1 MTPAARCC
9 AVSSSL
15 LFQQSSG
22 FGRRTKTTSS
32 FAFCRSRRCAKR
44 SPTSSDSSFR
54 TTLLRA
60 ISDNSSSLRKNGND
74 GAEKTN
80 EDDDDDEENDDAWGD
95 EKGGGEDDT
104 DDDQTTGALLP
115 LAATADKL
123 KRRTYSRRRKDAAF
137 LASSASTTSS
147 ASNKVVQKYKK
158 DALLKAA
165 AEEDMRL
172 EEILYEKEQRQ
183 QQKTAEEEEE
193 EEAEEWKR
201 KTESE
206 RLEEFSR
213 LLRISEGTMN
223 APSRAFRF
231 ARRQFVAEARE
242 GGEEVSRVPSSL
254 FERMNVAQHHGPF
267 FDQCAKASAF
277 ELMMEY
283 YDLFDPKDDKMDGGR
298 LANAFISRM
307 SRQMRDGESNDD
319 GFDLNAPTTT
329 TSASRKNRYGIANS
343 NAFYFE
349 FVKQAFESSLTKNE
363 YTVSAF
369 LKACGKA
376 NRLSDAK
383 KAFEDMKEKGT
394 PKAIVYRS
402 YIDCCASCADCEEAL
417 STFQQFKVDVLGE
430 DKRIRDDTDAVR
442 AFNGVIAAAKNAR
455 NISVAKSIFK
465 ELTEDFAYL
474 APTEITYGA
483 AITAAASASPIPDLE
498 FALDLFNRSKEDP
511 SVQGDMNKY
520 IVSATLAC
528 LQRSLAVGSFTQTD
542 AKAVALAK
550 NITKPLL
557 QRYEEESQRLRE
569 TNKMNNGRKDY
580 SFDVSSQVFSALV
593 SVYARANDVESAL
606 ATIEQMK
613 KLGFAVNRHI
623 LTSALT
629 ACRPRADDAD
639 GHAMATKGV
648 ALFEQSNK
656 SVCETSSVASAA
668 VFLYF
673 YLGDVKKA
681 TDLYD
686 KVKLRTNENSTLD
699 NQILFNTMLLHCA
712 RKTKS
717 HTSSNNAENAI
728 SIFRDMRRAK
738 VPATE
743 RTYSLMLTVLGT
755 HGNRFSD
762 VEKVYKLANR
772 DRNVRVNDFMRT
784 AWMDANVKAHR
795 VEEAL
800 MVYDSIIESYSVDDI
815 GKNTS
820 NASPSI
826 VTFGSALFGCL
837 TMSVERENV
846 DVAADKA
853 YKIFADMAKFN
864 VVPNDWCGNL
874 FVKVIS
880 RAGRVEDTI
889 SELKAIIKCGGSI
902 QDDTLEGV
910 VRALCRAGYPERALR
925 VYKWLRSRQSDNES
939 KTVKATINA
948 NNATTSLPKKV
959 EYYHLTRET
968 FQDLVQSCA
977 DNGFLADAWNL
988 VERRKKYHTNGKMT
1002 IAEELGPL
1010 AMGSLFKAVAR
1021 NAEVV
1026 EQEVDFMSKT
1036 KSMAKLAIESEIS
1049 LFGPDVLCALVE
1061 AFARYGDLTSAME
1074 FWEYYENNEIDN
1086 VPRKMKRANPYR
1098 KDTPRSKMYGALID
1112 ECCRLNEVSSA
1123 LRVFDK
1129 AKDAEVGLNTVTLA
1143 FLESS
1148 CRRSKV
1154 DEWRVF
1160 DVCAQMRIQSEQ
1172 RKSMKNPQAQRPLFS
1187 HHVTGDLEYESSSG
1201 NEYTA
1206 DATIPAVAA
1215 TTPINYSDAIESALE
1230 NRSAAPKS
1238 GKKKNG
1244 SRNKYKSHEEMRFFD
1259 DEMY

>member
-1 MTPAARCC
+1 MSFSSRSATLRTTPSTAAFLRRRR
-9 AVSSSL
+9 SSSL
-15 LFQQSSG
+15 FASSSSSSSSSSP
-22 FGRRTKTTSS
+22 RR
-32 FAFCRSRRCAKR
+32 FSRLA
-44 SPTSSDSSFR
+44 
-54 TTLLRA
+54 A
-60 ISDNSSSLRKNGND
+60 ISDNPKKKKKNSFPLEEDD
-74 GAEKTN
+74 GSPPPPYLFDDEDEEAE
-80 EDDDDDEENDDAWGD
+80 EEECDDDDY
-95 EKGGGEDDT
+95 EK
-104 DDDQTTGALLP
+104 DDDVME
-115 LAATADKL
+115 KL
-123 KRRTYSRRRKDAAF
+123 MMKRRTYSRRRKETNITRGNKKTIQSP
-137 LASSASTTSS
+137 LTPTTTP
-147 ASNKVVQKYKK
+147 NKVVQKYKK
-158 DALLKAA
+158 KDVLFQQAVEKDI
-165 AEEDMRL
+165 EEAIFVHD
-172 EEILYEKEQRQ
+172 EE
-183 QQKTAEEEEE
+183 QKEEEEKE
-193 EEAEEWKR
+193 RWSAK
-201 KTESE
+201 SE
-206 RLEEFSR
+206 NELVEEFSR
-213 LLRISEGTMN
+213 LLRVSEGTMN
-223 APSRAFRF
+223 APLQAFRF
-231 ARRQFVAEARE
+231 ARRYFLERE
-242 GGEEVSRVPSSL
+242 DDDSEFSRGESYSQSR
-254 FERMNVAQHHGPF
+254 FFKKMNVAQHHGPF
-267 FDQCAKASAF
+267 FDQCAKANAF

-283 YDLFDPKDDKMDGGR
+283 YGLFDPRDDKMDGGR

-307 SRQMRDGESNDD
+307 SREMRDGENNDE
-319 GFDLNAPTTT
+319 GFDLNASTTK
-329 TSASRKNRYGIANS
+329 SAKKNRNQSNNIKNN
-343 NAFYFE
+343 NAFYFK
-349 FVKQAFESSLTKNE
+349 FVRQAFEMSLTKNE

-376 NRLSDAK
+376 NRLNDAK
-383 KAFEDMKEKGT
+383 KAFENMKKNGT

-417 STFQQFKVDVLGE
+417 ETFRQFKVDVLGK

-455 NISVAKSIFK
+455 NVNVAKSIFQ

-483 AITAAASASPIPDLE
+483 AITAAANASPIPDLE
-498 FALDLFNRSKEDP
+498 FALELFNRSREDP

-520 IVSATLAC
+520 IVSATLSC
-528 LQRSLAVGSFTQTD
+528 LQRSLAVGAFTESN

-550 NITKPLL
+550 NITRPLL
-557 QRYEEESQRLRE
+557 QRYEEESKRLRE
-569 TNKMNNGRKDY
+569 TNKLNNGKDNY
-580 SFDVSSQVFSALV
+580 FNVSSQVFSALV
-593 SVYARANDVESAL
+593 SVYARANDVESAMDI
-606 ATIEQMK
+606 IEQMQ

-629 ACRPRADDAD
+629 ACRPRADDAN
-639 GHAMATKGV
+639 GQAMATKGV
-648 ALFEQSNK
+648 ELFEQSNK

-668 VFLYF
+668 MFLYF
-673 YLGDVKKA
+673 HLGDVKKA

-686 KVKLRTNENSTLD
+686 TVKLRTNENSTLD

-712 RKTKS
+712 KKTKS

-728 SIFRDMRRAK
+728 SIFRDMRRAN

-743 RTYSLMLTVLGT
+743 RTYSLMLTALGT
-755 HGNRFSD
+755 HGNRFTD

-772 DRNVRVNDFMRT
+772 DPNVLVNDFMRT

-800 MVYDSIIESYSVDDI
+800 DVYDSIIESYSNIEEI
-815 GKNTS
+815 GEDTSS

-846 DVAADKA
+846 DVAAEKA

-864 VVPNDWCGNL
+864 VVPNDWCSNL

-889 SELKAIIKCGGSI
+889 SELKSIIKCGGSI

-925 VYKWLRSRQSDNES
+925 VYKWLRSRQSDNENKS
-939 KTVKATINA
+939 MKATIK
-948 NNATTSLPKKV
+948 TSTSVAPKQV
-959 EYYHLTRET
+959 AYYHLTRGT

-988 VERRKKYHTNGKMT
+988 VERRKKYHSGGKMT
-1002 IAEELGPL
+1002 VAEELGPL

-1036 KSMAKLAIESEIS
+1036 KTMAKLAIESETS
-1049 LFGPDVLCALVE
+1049 LFGADVLCALVE
-1061 AFARYGDLTSAME
+1061 AFARSGDLTSAME
-1074 FWEYYENNEIDN
+1074 FWEYYEKQNSEADDL
-1086 VPRKMKRANPYR
+1086 PRKMKKINPYQ

-1123 LRVFDK
+1123 LSVFDK

-1143 FLESS
+1143 FLESC
-1148 CRRSKV
+1148 CRRSRV

-1187 HHVTGDLEYESSSG
+1187 HHVTGDLEYETSNGKES
-1201 NEYTA
+1201 TV
-1206 DATIPAVAA
+1206 DATITAAMTPAV
-1215 TTPINYSDAIESALE
+1215 PPKQYSDAIESALE

-1238 GKKKNG
+1238 GNKKKNG
-1244 SRNKYKSHEEMRFFD
+1244 SRERNKYKSAEEMHFFD

>member
-1 MTPAARCC
+1 MSFFSSRGTTLTTTPSTASAFLRRRRLSSLF
-9 AVSSSL
+9 ASSS
-15 LFQQSSG
+15 
-22 FGRRTKTTSS
+22 SS
-32 FAFCRSRRCAKR
+32 FIPRRFSRLA
-44 SPTSSDSSFR
+44 
-54 TTLLRA
+54 A
-60 ISDNSSSLRKNGND
+60 ISENPKKKKKNSFPVEEDD
-74 GAEKTN
+74 GSPPPPHLFDDEDEEAE
-80 EDDDDDEENDDAWGD
+80 EEECDDDDY
-95 EKGGGEDDT
+95 EK
-104 DDDQTTGALLP
+104 DDDVME
-115 LAATADKL
+115 KL
-123 KRRTYSRRRKDAAF
+123 MMKRRTYSRRRKETNITHGNKKTIQSP
-137 LASSASTTSS
+137 LTPTPTP
-147 ASNKVVQKYKK
+147 NKVVQKYKK
-158 DALLKAA
+158 KDVLFQQAVEKDI
-165 AEEDMRL
+165 EEAIFVHD
-172 EEILYEKEQRQ
+172 EE
-183 QQKTAEEEEE
+183 QKEEEEKE
-193 EEAEEWKR
+193 RWSAK
-201 KTESE
+201 SE
-206 RLEEFSR
+206 NELVEEFSR
-213 LLRISEGTMN
+213 LLRVSEGTMN
-223 APSRAFRF
+223 APLQAFRF
-231 ARRQFVAEARE
+231 ARRYFLERE
-242 GGEEVSRVPSSL
+242 DDDGEFSRGESYSQSR
-254 FERMNVAQHHGPF
+254 FFKKMNVAQHHGPF
-267 FDQCAKASAF
+267 FDQCAKANAF

-283 YDLFDPKDDKMDGGR
+283 YGLFDPRDDKMDGGR

-307 SRQMRDGESNDD
+307 SREMRDGENNDE
-319 GFDLNAPTTT
+319 GFDLNASTTK
-329 TSASRKNRYGIANS
+329 SAKKNRNQGNNIKNN

-349 FVKQAFESSLTKNE
+349 FVRQAFEMSLTKNE

-376 NRLSDAK
+376 NRLNDAK
-383 KAFEDMKEKGT
+383 KAFENMKKNGT

-417 STFQQFKVDVLGE
+417 ETFRQFKVDVLGK

-455 NISVAKSIFK
+455 NVNVAKSIFQ

-483 AITAAASASPIPDLE
+483 AITAAANASPIPDLE
-498 FALDLFNRSKEDP
+498 FALELFNRSREDP

-520 IVSATLAC
+520 IVSATLSC
-528 LQRSLAVGSFTQTD
+528 LQRSLAVGAFTESN

-550 NITKPLL
+550 NITRPLL
-557 QRYEEESQRLRE
+557 QRYEEESKRLRE
-569 TNKMNNGRKDY
+569 TNKLNNGKDNY
-580 SFDVSSQVFSALV
+580 FNVSSQVFSALV
-593 SVYARANDVESAL
+593 SVYARANDVESAMDI
-606 ATIEQMK
+606 IEQMQ

-629 ACRPRADDAD
+629 ACRPRADDAN
-639 GHAMATKGV
+639 GQAMATKGV
-648 ALFEQSNK
+648 ELFEQSNK

-668 VFLYF
+668 MFLYF
-673 YLGDVKKA
+673 HLGDVKKA

-686 KVKLRTNENSTLD
+686 TVKLRTNENSTLD

-712 RKTKS
+712 KKKKS
-717 HTSSNNAENAI
+717 HTSSNDAENAI
-728 SIFRDMRRAK
+728 SIFNDMRRAK

-755 HGNRFSD
+755 HGTRFSD
-762 VEKVYKLANR
+762 AEKVYKLANR
-772 DRNVRVNDFMRT
+772 DPNVRVNDFMRT

-800 MVYDSIIESYSVDDI
+800 EIYDSIIDSYSNVENVDKI
-815 GKNTS
+815 VS
-820 NASPSI
+820 SASPSI

-880 RAGRVEDTI
+880 RAGRVEDTL
-889 SELKAIIKCGGSI
+889 SELKSIIKCGGSI
-902 QDDTLEGV
+902 QDDTLESV

-925 VYKWLRSRQSDNES
+925 VYKWLRSRQSDIS
-939 KTVKATINA
+939 SVAS
-948 NNATTSLPKKV
+948 NNVA
-959 EYYHLTRET
+959 YYHLTRES

-988 VERRKKYHTNGKMT
+988 VDRRKKYHSNGKMT

-1036 KSMAKLAIESEIS
+1036 KSMAKLAIESETS
-1049 LFGPDVLCALVE
+1049 LFGADVLCALVE
-1061 AFARYGDLTSAME
+1061 ALARSGDLTSAME
-1074 FWEYYENNEIDN
+1074 FWEYYEKDFIPQNEGRDGLS
-1086 VPRKMKRANPYR
+1086 RKKKQTKPYR

-1112 ECCRLNEVSSA
+1112 ECCRLNDVSSA
-1123 LRVFDK
+1123 LSVFDK
-1129 AKDAEVGLNTVTLA
+1129 AKDGEVGLNTVTLA
-1143 FLESS
+1143 FLESC

-1172 RKSMKNPQAQRPLFS
+1172 RKSMKNPQVHWPLYS
-1187 HHVTGDLEYESSSG
+1187 HHVTGDLEYESSSDK
-1201 NEYTA
+1201 E
-1206 DATIPAVAA
+1206 
-1215 TTPINYSDAIESALE
+1215 SAIESALE
-1230 NRSAAPKS
+1230 KRSVAPKS
-1238 GKKKNG
+1238 GNKRKNG
-1244 SRNKYKSHEEMRFFD
+1244 NRERNKYKSHEEMLFFD
-1259 DEMY
+1259 DKMY

>member
-1 MTPAARCC
+1 MSFFSSRGTTLTTTPSTASAFLRRRRLSSLF
-9 AVSSSL
+9 ASSS
-15 LFQQSSG
+15 
-22 FGRRTKTTSS
+22 SS
-32 FAFCRSRRCAKR
+32 FIPRRFSRLA
-44 SPTSSDSSFR
+44 
-54 TTLLRA
+54 A
-60 ISDNSSSLRKNGND
+60 ISENPKKKKKNSFPVEEDD
-74 GAEKTN
+74 GSPPPPHLFDDEDEEAE
-80 EDDDDDEENDDAWGD
+80 EEECDDDDY
-95 EKGGGEDDT
+95 EK
-104 DDDQTTGALLP
+104 DDDVME
-115 LAATADKL
+115 KL
-123 KRRTYSRRRKDAAF
+123 MMKRRTYSRRRKETNIIHGNKKTIQSP
-137 LASSASTTSS
+137 LTPTPTP
-147 ASNKVVQKYKK
+147 NKVVQKYKK
-158 DALLKAA
+158 KDVLFQQAVEKDI
-165 AEEDMRL
+165 EEAIFVHD
-172 EEILYEKEQRQ
+172 EE
-183 QQKTAEEEEE
+183 QKEEEEKE
-193 EEAEEWKR
+193 RWSAK
-201 KTESE
+201 SE
-206 RLEEFSR
+206 NELVEEFSR
-213 LLRISEGTMN
+213 LLRVSEGTMN
-223 APSRAFRF
+223 APLQAFRF
-231 ARRQFVAEARE
+231 ARRYFLERE
-242 GGEEVSRVPSSL
+242 DDDGEFSRGESYSQSR
-254 FERMNVAQHHGPF
+254 FFKKMNVAQHHGPF
-267 FDQCAKASAF
+267 FDQCAKANAF

-283 YDLFDPKDDKMDGGR
+283 YGLFDPRDDKMDGGR

-307 SRQMRDGESNDD
+307 SREMRDGENNDE
-319 GFDLNAPTTT
+319 GFDLNASTTK
-329 TSASRKNRYGIANS
+329 SAKKNRNQGNNIKNN

-349 FVKQAFESSLTKNE
+349 FVRQAFEMSLTKNE

-376 NRLSDAK
+376 NRLNDAK
-383 KAFEDMKEKGT
+383 KAFENMKKNGT

-417 STFQQFKVDVLGE
+417 ETFRQFKVDVLGK

-455 NISVAKSIFK
+455 NVNVAKSIFQ

-483 AITAAASASPIPDLE
+483 AITAAANASPIPDLE
-498 FALDLFNRSKEDP
+498 FALELFNRSREDP

-520 IVSATLAC
+520 IVSATLSC
-528 LQRSLAVGSFTQTD
+528 LQRSLAVGAFTESN

-550 NITKPLL
+550 NITRPLL
-557 QRYEEESQRLRE
+557 QRYEEESKRLRE
-569 TNKMNNGRKDY
+569 TNKLNNGKDNY
-580 SFDVSSQVFSALV
+580 FNVSSQVFSALV
-593 SVYARANDVESAL
+593 SVYARANDVESAMDI
-606 ATIEQMK
+606 IEQMQ

-629 ACRPRADDAD
+629 ACRPRADDAN
-639 GHAMATKGV
+639 GQAMATKGV
-648 ALFEQSNK
+648 ELFEQSNK

-668 VFLYF
+668 MFLYF
-673 YLGDVKKA
+673 HLGDVKKA

-686 KVKLRTNENSTLD
+686 TVKLRTNENSTLD

-712 RKTKS
+712 KKKKS
-717 HTSSNNAENAI
+717 HTSSNDAENAI
-728 SIFRDMRRAK
+728 SIFNDMRRAK

-755 HGNRFSD
+755 HGTRFSD
-762 VEKVYKLANR
+762 AEKVYKLANR
-772 DRNVRVNDFMRT
+772 DPNVRVNDFMRT

-800 MVYDSIIESYSVDDI
+800 EIYDSIIDSYSNVENVDKI
-815 GKNTS
+815 VS
-820 NASPSI
+820 SASPSI

-880 RAGRVEDTI
+880 RAGRVEDTL
-889 SELKAIIKCGGSI
+889 SELKSIIKCGGSI
-902 QDDTLEGV
+902 QDDTLESV

-925 VYKWLRSRQSDNES
+925 VYKWLRSRQSDIS
-939 KTVKATINA
+939 SVAS
-948 NNATTSLPKKV
+948 NNVA
-959 EYYHLTRET
+959 YYHLTRES

-988 VERRKKYHTNGKMT
+988 VDRRKKYHSNGKMT

-1036 KSMAKLAIESEIS
+1036 KSMAKLAIESETS
-1049 LFGPDVLCALVE
+1049 LFGADVLCALVE
-1061 AFARYGDLTSAME
+1061 ALARSGDLTSAME
-1074 FWEYYENNEIDN
+1074 FWEYYEKDFIPQNEGRDGLS
-1086 VPRKMKRANPYR
+1086 RKKKQTKPYR

-1112 ECCRLNEVSSA
+1112 ECCRLNDVSSA
-1123 LRVFDK
+1123 LSVFDK
-1129 AKDAEVGLNTVTLA
+1129 AKDGEVGLNTVTLA
-1143 FLESS
+1143 FLESC

-1172 RKSMKNPQAQRPLFS
+1172 RKSMKNPQVHWPLYS
-1187 HHVTGDLEYESSSG
+1187 HHVTGDLEYESSSDK
-1201 NEYTA
+1201 E
-1206 DATIPAVAA
+1206 
-1215 TTPINYSDAIESALE
+1215 SAIESALE
-1230 NRSAAPKS
+1230 KRSVAPKS
-1238 GKKKNG
+1238 GNKRKNG
-1244 SRNKYKSHEEMRFFD
+1244 NRERNKYKSHEEMLFFD
-1259 DEMY
+1259 DKMY

>member
-1 MTPAARCC
+1 MSFSLHGTTTTTTPTAAFLRRRSSLF
-9 AVSSSL
+9 ASSSSPRR
-15 LFQQSSG
+15 LFSRLAAISENPKKKKKADFSSSSS
-22 FGRRTKTTSS
+22 SS
-32 FAFCRSRRCAKR
+32 F
-44 SPTSSDSSFR
+44 P
-54 TTLLRA
+54 LEEEE
-60 ISDNSSSLRKNGND
+60 
-74 GAEKTN
+74 AE
-80 EDDDDDEENDDAWGD
+80 EEECDDDEE
-95 EKGGGEDDT
+95 K
-104 DDDQTTGALLP
+104 DDDVMITT
-115 LAATADKL
+115 TITEKL
-123 KRRTYSRRRKDAAF
+123 MKRRTYSRRRKETNIINGNK
-137 LASSASTTSS
+137 TTI
-147 ASNKVVQKYKK
+147 APPTPTPTNKVVQKYKK
-158 DALLKAA
+158 KDVLFQAQVEKDI
-165 AEEDMRL
+165 EEAIFVYN
-172 EEILYEKEQRQ
+172 EE
-183 QQKTAEEEEE
+183 QKEEEEKE
-193 EEAEEWKR
+193 CWSAK
-201 KTESE
+201 SE
-206 RLEEFSR
+206 NERVEEFSR
-213 LLRISEGTMN
+213 LLRVSEGTMN
-223 APSRAFRF
+223 APVQAFRF
-231 ARRQFVAEARE
+231 ARRYFLERE
-242 GGEEVSRVPSSL
+242 DGEGEFSRRESYSQSR
-254 FERMNVAQHHGPF
+254 FFKKMNVAQHHGPF
-267 FDQCAKASAF
+267 FDQCAKANAF

-283 YDLFDPKDDKMDGGR
+283 YGLFDPRDDKMDGGR

-307 SRQMRDGESNDD
+307 SREMRDGENNDE
-319 GFDLNAPTTT
+319 GFDLNASTTK
-329 TSASRKNRYGIANS
+329 SAKKNRNQSNNIKNN

-349 FVKQAFESSLTKNE
+349 FVRQAFETSLTKNE

-376 NRLSDAK
+376 NRLNDAK
-383 KAFEDMKEKGT
+383 KAFENMKKNGT

-417 STFQQFKVDVLGE
+417 ETFQQFKVDVLGK

-455 NISVAKSIFK
+455 NVNVAKSIFQ

-483 AITAAASASPIPDLE
+483 AITAAANASPIPDLE
-498 FALDLFNRSKEDP
+498 FALDLFNRSREDP

-520 IVSATLAC
+520 IVSATLSC
-528 LQRSLAVGSFTQTD
+528 LQRSLAVGAFTESN

-550 NITKPLL
+550 NITRPLL
-557 QRYEEESQRLRE
+557 QRYEEESKRLRE
-569 TNKMNNGRKDY
+569 TNKLNNGKDDY
-580 SFDVSSQVFSALV
+580 FNVSSQVFSALV
-593 SVYARANDVESAL
+593 SVYARANDVESAMDI
-606 ATIEQMK
+606 IEQMQ

-629 ACRPRADDAD
+629 ACRPRADDAN
-639 GHAMATKGV
+639 GQAMATKGV
-648 ALFEQSNK
+648 ELFEQSNK
-656 SVCETSSVASAA
+656 SVRETSSVASAA
-668 VFLYF
+668 MFLYF
-673 YLGDVKKA
+673 HLGDVKKA

-686 KVKLRTNENSTLD
+686 TVKLRTNENSTLD

-712 RKTKS
+712 KKTKS

-728 SIFRDMRRAK
+728 SIFRDMRRAN

-743 RTYSLMLTVLGT
+743 RTYSLMLTALGT
-755 HGNRFSD
+755 HGNRFTD

-772 DRNVRVNDFMRT
+772 DPNVLVNDFMRT

-800 MVYDSIIESYSVDDI
+800 DVYDSIIESYSNIEEI
-815 GKNTS
+815 GEDTS
-820 NASPSI
+820 NTASPSI

-846 DVAADKA
+846 DVAAEKA

-864 VVPNDWCGNL
+864 VVPNDWCSNL

-889 SELKAIIKCGGSI
+889 SELKSIIKCGGSI

-925 VYKWLRSRQSDNES
+925 VYKWLRSRQSDNENKS
-939 KTVKATINA
+939 MKATIMA
-948 NNATTSLPKKV
+948 PKKV
-959 EYYHLTRET
+959 AYYHLTRGT

-988 VERRKKYHTNGKMT
+988 VERRKKYHSGGKMT
-1002 IAEELGPL
+1002 VAEELGPL

-1036 KSMAKLAIESEIS
+1036 KTMAKLAIESETS
-1049 LFGPDVLCALVE
+1049 LFGADVLCALVE
-1061 AFARYGDLTSAME
+1061 AFARSGDLASAME
-1074 FWEYYENNEIDN
+1074 FWEYYEKQNCEADDL
-1086 VPRKMKRANPYR
+1086 PRKMKKINPYQ

-1123 LRVFDK
+1123 LSVFDK

-1143 FLESS
+1143 FLESC
-1148 CRRSKV
+1148 CRRSRV

-1187 HHVTGDLEYESSSG
+1187 HHVTGDLEYESSNGEES
-1201 NEYTA
+1201 TV
-1206 DATIPAVAA
+1206 DATITAA
-1215 TTPINYSDAIESALE
+1215 MTPVVPPKQYSDAIESALE

-1238 GKKKNG
+1238 GNKKKNG
-1244 SRNKYKSHEEMRFFD
+1244 SRERNKYKSAEEMHFFD